1 MKAFTA
7 ICFLCTHHSESVMF
21 VPKHVVKNKDSLR
34 WNLLRQS
41 QDSAQT
47 LHLLGKMKQ
56 YSATFFW
63 VSHMTDKHTVK
74 TAQSLWK
81 HQSGWK
87 NSRLNTTPGC
97 CVCVA
102 LTCSPVSFCLFVLL
116 LPLCGW
122 DMSAFFGYRPH
133 DLSLLRP
140 STERAVGLIRW
151 PGMRAGRSQ
160 VPLKSGHARPL
171 CSNTHAVREWSH
183 IFTVKNVTSSEEG
196 KEERCD
202 LTFPTPGSR
211 CPLSSAMKVVRPTCA
226 LGLCKYPHI
235 EGDKIFVKIYFC
247 TNLFKSNTK
256 WKWSRVENFLYLFEV
271 LSLTPVLQPVR
282 FKGAVILWIE
292 VLKTHKQRSK
302 MCNV

>member
-1 MKAFTA
+1 MCSGSLK
-7 ICFLCTHHSESVMF
+7 IQL
-21 VPKHVVKNKDSLR
+21 KHYR
-34 WNLLRQS
+34 
-41 QDSAQT
+41 
-47 LHLLGKMKQ
+47 LLGKMKE
-56 YSATFFW
+56 YSATFLGK
-63 VSHMTDKHTVK
+63 SHNWQKHCENSTEFVK
-74 TAQSLWK
+74 TSVWMEKLLVYIQ
-81 HQSGWK
+81 HHT
-87 NSRLNTTPGC
+87 RLC

-122 DMSAFFGYRPH
+122 DMSAFFGYSPH

-160 VPLKSGHARPL
+160 VLFKSGHARPL
-171 CSNTHAVREWSH
+171 CSNTHTVREWSH
-183 IFTVKNVTSSEEG
+183 IFTVKNITSSEEG
-196 KEERCD
+196 KEDRCD

-211 CPLSSAMKVVRPTCA
+211 CPLSSAMKMVWPTCA

-235 EGDKIFVKIYFC
+235 EGDKIFVQIYFC

-256 WKWSRVENFLYLFEV
+256 WKWSRVENFLYLSEV
-271 LSLTPVLQPVR
+271 LSFTPVLQPVR

-292 VLKTHKQRSK
+292 VLKRINRAVKCVMFRVFIGVVIKITWFAE
-302 MCNV
+302 